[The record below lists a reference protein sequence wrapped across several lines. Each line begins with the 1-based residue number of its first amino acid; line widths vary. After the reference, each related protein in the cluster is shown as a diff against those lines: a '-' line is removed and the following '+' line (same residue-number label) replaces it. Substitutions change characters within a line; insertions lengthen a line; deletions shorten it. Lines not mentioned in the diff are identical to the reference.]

1 MRLRVSVEVWCT
13 TFAAAFGLLPG
24 CGGQSFSPSGATTG
38 GAATGGATNTGG
50 VGHSGG
56 AKMGGTSTGGTS
68 TGGTLNAGG
77 SGGQVIT
84 ITGGGGTGGS
94 SGGPAG
100 GSGGEV
106 TTNVCSNS
114 QPILVNGSDTGFIS
128 CDNGLKH
135 RARAVSCVSKLPRD
149 AACTDPN
156 DPSTVS
162 QCSHDSDCTAAPNG
176 YCSFEPDTWQVAAPR
191 ACGCHYGCVSDADCG
206 EGNICECG
214 DSVGQCVQSNCKDDA
229 ACGANSLCATYD
241 TCFSHAYGCQASG
254 DTCLTDAQCGL
265 LVEGLNQRC
274 VSQSPIDGTTGSRQ
288 CSRCPVIGR
297 PFLVLGTERLAP
309 LSNSTG
315 WQSSDTSPDLSTLD
329 AATRFELAEAWA
341 KNGLME
347 HASIAAFARF
357 SLQLMAIGAPA
368 ELLAQSQS
376 AMADETR
383 HAKDCFALASAFAGT
398 RLGPGPLAIEH
409 SLDDITPEQ
418 ILITTILEGCIGE
431 TVAAVEAEE
440 ALCFAADPAVR
451 RVLQQIATD
460 ESKHAALAWQTVR
473 FLLVEHPQLT
483 SIARNVFAEAAR
495 EMPSLQAKDETS
507 ALLAFGVLGSER
519 RWEIRRQVMTS
530 VVARCA
536 AGLFEAANMESRAS

>member
-24 CGGQSFSPSGATTG
+24 CGGQAFSPSGATTG
-38 GAATGGATNTGG
+38 GAAAGGATNTGG
-50 VGHSGG
+50 VGHTGG
-56 AKMGGTSTGGTS
+56 AKTGGTS
-68 TGGTLNAGG
+68 AGGTLNSGG

-100 GSGGEV
+100 GSGGDV
-106 TTNVCSNS
+106 TTNACSNP
-114 QPILVNGSDTGFIS
+114 QPILVNGSDTGFVS

-135 RARAVSCVSKLPRD
+135 RAKAVTCVSKLPRD
-149 AACTDPN
+149 AVCTDLNNPGGV
-156 DPSTVS
+156 DGCTK
-162 QCSHDSDCTAAPNG
+162 DADCTASPNG
-176 YCSFEPDTWQVAAPR
+176 YCATNSGGQVP
-191 ACGCHYGCVSDADCG
+191 GCNCQYGCVSDANCG
-206 EGNICECG
+206 EGQICECG
-214 DSVGQCVQSNCKDDA
+214 DPVGQCVPSNCKDDS
-229 ACGANSLCATYD
+229 ACGANSLCATYTNN
-241 TCFSHAYGCQASG
+241 TCYQHSFACQTPEDS
-254 DTCLTDAQCGL
+254 CLTDTECGAGSFCTL
-265 LVEGLNQRC
+265 AA
-274 VSQSPIDGTTGSRQ
+274 TASRQ
-288 CSRCPVIGR
+288 CQSRIQCAVIGR

-309 LSNSTG
+309 LSNTAG

-519 RWEIRRQVMTS
+519 RREIRRQVMTS

-536 AGLFEAANMESRAS
+536 AGLFEAGGSSRYAS